1 MNQGALTIQIEI
13 NWISGSGKV
22 RFVLP
27 FPKNSKK
34 KKMEGKREK
43 KRGERETERER
54 TFLLSLG
61 FLAWTTVE
69 PHRSAIPVSPPK

>member
-43 KRGERETERER
+43 KRGERERQREREN
-54 TFLLSLG
+54 F
-61 FLAWTTVE
+61 FVE
-69 PHRSAIPVSPPK
+69 SRISRMDHCRAT